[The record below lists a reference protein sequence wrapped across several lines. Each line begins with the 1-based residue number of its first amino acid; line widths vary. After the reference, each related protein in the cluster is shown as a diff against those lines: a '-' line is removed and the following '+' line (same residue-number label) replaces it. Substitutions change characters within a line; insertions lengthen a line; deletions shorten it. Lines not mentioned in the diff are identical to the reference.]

1 MANEPSV
8 SPSSSPASPS
18 INPPPL
24 LGPQA
29 RGEARAFD
37 LNHLL
42 PSQREAVESAAR
54 QLQQM
59 AEASY
64 APRPSRAPTNLA
76 TALHLTIDAHRES
89 RTLLLDGPRGSGKT
103 SALLTLLQAWRDASV
118 LQKSTWHSG
127 ASPSQPALAAA
138 LANPR
143 GRILPVGIIDLQP
156 LADGTNLLQLIA
168 SHFAHI
174 VDAIDGTATSPEA
187 PPSLSAAWQGGLGR
201 EPESRRCWR
210 KLIATIAGGFDRSL
224 QGRAAQ
230 LDLEA
235 YALEF
240 EQQGR
245 HRLDLDI
252 FYDFIESLLADLCN
266 RLGLPRTEAPLFVL
280 AIDDADMAPQRSVE
294 LLWTVRALWHPRC
307 VFILT
312 GHSDLF
318 QLQLRQHYI
327 GELLRP
333 IGHRPVPSQDQDE
346 IARQATIMAS
356 ETYEKIIPPS
366 QRHSIRPLEPSL
378 RLTWELNR
386 RSSTGETTTKLIDLL
401 RQIRIPSQTG
411 LTLTLADYFTIDED
425 TTAQLS
431 EALPERPRRLLDLC
445 LQLELLATRQRS
457 AKPSEP
463 GQASKEELQPCSE
476 AVLAIWETALLGTD
490 PILFDKLRRQVRIDP
505 RTGALIVGTTNPREQ
520 LEGPLT
526 PELKLFREMEAYEI
540 PKSHGRVHVQIFKL
554 ASMTARLVSRQ
565 ALAMD
570 TADELNK
577 EGGRELSL
585 ELVAALRL
593 AANVAADQ
601 VWGIREA
608 VSWKPT
614 DLGLRTWFAAGVYTD
629 DNSKIRSA
637 WPLPDDLPFVDLA
650 VFDLRWKRLLKNAPL
665 NDRHWYL
672 SSFIQLVI
680 SMHNP
685 NYVNSNKLSAF
696 DLFSTE
702 MAKGHKTDSRRER
715 IITDWVFEKSALLVA
730 PESGVHDIMAS
741 WLSTHRYSMSWS
753 LFSPD
758 QLRNIRERRTVSDQT
773 IVAIGNITENVSYAR
788 DGLDS
793 CFIRW
798 ANYIQGSTK
807 QAIDDDLNRT
817 KETLRIL
824 QLLDHIH
831 AQDISQLLHQ
841 LSSIKLWQNELR
853 DFQNARPLQI
863 QSIWYSACEE
873 YDATTLVSHIQIRD
887 GKLEAIPLGHRS
899 GYQPQEDRTRTSSD
913 QNLSFV
919 LSLCSFS
926 HIVPEIE
933 QESTF
938 IPSLYQAISDF
949 SFSQDFEESYP
960 AVVGKYWPGHRVK
973 GEYLPQGIINL
984 WPNLQFRMYK
994 PAKALTH
1001 EWNSLINSIPF
1012 SNQGIPQ
1019 QQWTD
1024 TLAFWFIEA
1033 QFAIAMRYPSPQPQ
1047 VLIPST
1053 SWSNLIATIK
1063 GPISSNARPNANNK
1077 QPTQYLHLDAL
1088 RQWWPLIPLFAC
1100 PESGLSHEAAAG
1112 ILQRFVVTLDSTDKV
1127 TELSRIQRLRIDRL
1141 TNNESESLDKA
1152 VAQKWLKEIDAANP
1166 EHPLVKMRKEHGL

>member
-1 MANEPSV
+1 
-8 SPSSSPASPS
+8 
-18 INPPPL
+18 
-24 LGPQA
+24 
-29 RGEARAFD
+29 
-37 LNHLL
+37 
-42 PSQREAVESAAR
+42 
-54 QLQQM
+54 M

-64 APRPSRAPTNLA
+64 TPRPSRTPTNLA
-76 TALHLTIDAHRES
+76 TALHLTIDSHRES

-103 SALLTLLQAWRDASV
+103 SALLTLLQAWRDGSV
-118 LQKSTWHSG
+118 LQQRAWPGGVS
-127 ASPSQPALAAA
+127 ASQPALAAA
-138 LANPR
+138 LTNPR

-252 FYDFIESLLADLCN
+252 FYDFIESLLSDLCN

-333 IGHRPVPSQDQDE
+333 IGHRPVPTQDQDE

-378 RLTWELNR
+378 RLSWQLQR
-386 RSSTGETTTKLIDLL
+386 RSSTGETTTTLMQLL
-401 RQIRIPSQTG
+401 GQIRIPSQTG
-411 LTLTLADYFTIDED
+411 LALTLADYFTIDED

-476 AVLAIWETALLGTD
+476 AVLAIWETALLSTD

-526 PELKLFREMEAYEI
+526 PELKLFREMEAYEV
-540 PKSHGRVHVQIFKL
+540 PDSHGRVRVQIFKL
-554 ASMTARLVSRQ
+554 AALSARLVSRQ
-565 ALAMD
+565 ALASD
-570 TADELNK
+570 TADAVNKDGGGELN
-577 EGGRELSL
+577 LA
-585 ELVAALRL
+585 LVAALRL
-593 AANVAADQ
+593 ATNVAADQ
-601 VWGIREA
+601 VCGIREA
-608 VSWKPT
+608 VSWTPT
-614 DLGLRTWFAAGVYTD
+614 DLGLRTWFAAGVYAD
-629 DNSKIRSA
+629 ENLEIRSA

-650 VFDLRWKRLLKNAPL
+650 VFDLRWKRLLKNSPL
-665 NDRHWYL
+665 NDRSWYL
-672 SSFIQLVI
+672 SAFIRLVI
-680 SMHNP
+680 STYKHDKSIHIDNLDATDP
-685 NYVNSNKLSAF
+685 HFAF
-696 DLFSTE
+696 RLFSTE
-702 MAKGHKTDSRRER
+702 LTRGRKKDSRHER
-715 IITDWVFEKSALLVA
+715 IIAEWAFEKSALFLA
-730 PESGVHDIMAS
+730 PESGVHDTMAE
-741 WLSTHRYSMSWS
+741 WMNAYEYSLSWS
-753 LFSPD
+753 LFSPE
-758 QLRNIRERRTVSDQT
+758 QLKNIRERRTLSDQ
-773 IVAIGNITENVSYAR
+773 VLYVLGNISDQVKLAR
-788 DGLDS
+788 TGLDS
-793 CFIRW
+793 RFRRW
-798 ANYIQGSTK
+798 ASYIQFSTEETIEESLK
-807 QAIDDDLNRT
+807 RT
-817 KETLRIL
+817 REILRSL

-831 AQDISQLLHQ
+831 SQDTTLLLNH
-841 LSSIKLWQNELR
+841 LSSINLWHTEFR

-863 QSIWYSACEE
+863 QSIWRSACAG
-873 YDATTLVSHIQIRD
+873 YDAKTITSQIQIKD
-887 GKLEAIPLGHRS
+887 SKLETIPQGHHS
-899 GYQPQEDRTRTSSD
+899 GYRADKGRTLSINSTFLKSV
-913 QNLSFV
+913 LSFCFFAH
-919 LSLCSFS
+919 LM
-926 HIVPEIE
+926 PEIRPG
-933 QESTF
+933 SPF
-938 IPSLYQAISDF
+938 IPTLYQAISDS
-949 SFSQDFEESYP
+949 SFTPES
-960 AVVGKYWPGHRVK
+960 AVNYTTVVEKYWPGYRLAVR
-973 GEYLPQGIINL
+973 GAFQETINL
-984 WPNLQFRMYK
+984 WPNVQFRMYR
-994 PAKALTH
+994 PSKALVY
-1001 EWNSLINSIPF
+1001 EWNSLLSSIPF
-1012 SNQGIPQ
+1012 NNEGIPT
-1019 QQWTD
+1019 QQWID

-1033 QFAIAMRYPSPQPQ
+1033 QFAIALRYPSPQPQ
-1047 VLIPST
+1047 VLISSM
-1053 SWSNLIATIK
+1053 SWSILLAAIK
-1063 GPISSNARPNANNK
+1063 LPIFSAGRTNPEK
-1077 QPTQYLHLDAL
+1077 EQTTQYLHSDTLG
-1088 RQWWPLIPLFAC
+1088 QWYPLLSLYAC
-1100 PESGLSHEAAAG
+1100 PESGLSKDAAAG
-1112 ILQRFVVTLDSTDKV
+1112 ILDHFVALLDATDKA
-1127 TELSRIQRLRIDRL
+1127 TELNRIQHLRIERL
-1141 TNNESESLDKA
+1141 TNNDGVSLDKTT
-1152 VAQKWLKEIDAANP
+1152 AQKWLTEIDAANP
-1166 EHPLVKMRKEHGL
+1166 DHPLVLMLKEHGL